1 MGLIEIENMEF
12 YAYHGHYEQ
21 ERVVGNRFLL
31 NIKIETNTEK
41 AELSDN
47 IEDALNYQIVY
58 SLIKEQMIIKS
69 HLLENIARRIMDA
82 IYNEFENDII
92 KCELKVSK
100 INPPMGGQIGQ
111 VSVSLKR

>member
-12 YAYHGHYEQ
+12 YAYHGHYEE
-21 ERVVGNRFLL
+21 ERIVGNRFLL

-47 IEDALNYQIVY
+47 IDDALNYQTVY
-58 SLIKEQMIIKS
+58 SIIGQEMKQKS
-69 HLLENIARRIMDA
+69 HLLENIAKRILDA
-82 IYNEFENDII
+82 IYSEFENKII
-92 KCELKVSK
+92 SSEIKVSK

>member
-12 YAYHGHYEQ
+12 YAYHGHYEE
-21 ERVVGNRFLL
+21 ERIVGNRFLL

-41 AELSDN
+41 AELSDC
-47 IEDALNYQIVY
+47 IDDALNYQTVY
-58 SLIKEQMIIKS
+58 SIIRKEMKQKS
-69 HLLENIARRIMDA
+69 HLLENIAKRILDA
-82 IYNEFENDII
+82 IYSQFDEKII
-92 KCELKVSK
+92 SSEIKVSK

>member
-12 YAYHGHYEQ
+12 YAYHGHYEE
-21 ERVVGNRFLL
+21 ERIVGNRFLL

-47 IEDALNYQIVY
+47 INDALNYQTVY
-58 SLIKEQMIIKS
+58 SIIAHEMKKKS
-69 HLLENIARRIMDA
+69 HLLENIAKRILDA
-82 IYNEFENDII
+82 IYSEFKKEILSSEI
-92 KCELKVSK
+92 KVSK